1 MAIQLILGLGKAFAK
16 KSTRKFVS
24 QKIKQSANKKEKNLL
39 NSKKGKDTKGT
50 SIEDTTSSEEESSIS
65 RKKITPADL
74 KIKSASSSET
84 QIVQLK
90 INVKNIH
97 SFLLKQNRHSKKV
110 SSENKKLTSREASAI
125 KLNYEVKKFKS
136 KPIKDITKNV
146 KKSITSSGNILDNIM
161 EFATLILL
169 GICVNALPKIVAVVK
184 ETIDNIVEFIT
195 PIQSGFELVKAWFTG
210 DLDHPKYDA
219 DKKRLNDSLKNVD
232 KDGGYIDQLADKL
245 GPFGII
251 VRQLK
256 PLARAL
262 RGKIGGSNV
271 VLAKEGG
278 KEGFYN
284 IDTETFTERQW
295 TSSEREEYQRTG
307 EGDGGA
313 AAEAAGGSGSI
324 RTSIR
329 TTDSGGD
336 VISAGETNSTQV
348 SGYPIRSHY
357 GRRTHPVTGE
367 KGKLHPALDVGTP
380 EGTAVA
386 LSHPGVITS
395 SFLQGG
401 VNRGYGN
408 MIDAWVPALN
418 THFRFAHLKERLKA
432 AGEKFKANE
441 ILGYTG
447 GAKGLARS
455 GSSTGPHLHLEVDNI
470 KGGKPY
476 GGGSKSLTYEM
487 SKHVKLGSR
496 ALSSESNDGDGSGG
510 LVLDPIKP
518 MVDKYP
524 ELPSNNISKYYYLQ
538 PQTTIR
544 TEIISFPVSE
554 TSISSRN
561 QVSEISEIWEQ

>member
-24 QKIKQSANKKEKNLL
+24 QKIKQSANKKEKSLL
-39 NSKKGKDTKGT
+39 NYKKGKDAKGT

-74 KIKSASSSET
+74 KIKSASSSEP

-90 INVKNIH
+90 INAKNIH

-136 KPIKDITKNV
+136 KPIEDITKNV

-256 PLARAL
+256 PLTRAL
-262 RGKIGGSNV
+262 RARIGGTNV

-284 IDTETFTERQW
+284 VDTETFTERQW

-313 AAEAAGGSGSI
+313 GAEAAGGSGSI

-329 TTDSGGD
+329 TIDS
-336 VISAGETNSTQV
+336 
-348 SGYPIRSHY
+348 PINSHY

-367 KGKLHPALDVGTP
+367 KGKLHPALDIGTP

-455 GSSTGPHLHLEVDNI
+455 GSSSGPHLHLEVDNI

-487 SKHVKLGSR
+487 AKHVKLGSQS
-496 ALSSESNDGDGSGG
+496 LSSESNDGSGG
-510 LVLDPIKP
+510 LVLEPIKP